1 MLYLQVYL
9 TEVFMQVKVCLRS
22 GQKMHFELVH
32 FNLEGLEG
40 KVKEIEECGEWPTWG
55 VTSVR
60 ELLLVMSLFMKKS
73 VMAVCLVPRLWVDPT
88 GGVGCVSK
96 PGG

>member
-9 TEVFMQVKVCLRS
+9 TEVFVQVKLYLRS

-32 FNLEGLEG
+32 FLHEGLEG
-40 KVKEIEECGEWPTWG
+40 KVKEMEKCGEWPTWV

-60 ELLLVMSLFMKKS
+60 ELLLVMSLFGRS
-73 VMAVCLVPRLWVDPT
+73 Q
-88 GGVGCVSK
+88 
-96 PGG
+96 